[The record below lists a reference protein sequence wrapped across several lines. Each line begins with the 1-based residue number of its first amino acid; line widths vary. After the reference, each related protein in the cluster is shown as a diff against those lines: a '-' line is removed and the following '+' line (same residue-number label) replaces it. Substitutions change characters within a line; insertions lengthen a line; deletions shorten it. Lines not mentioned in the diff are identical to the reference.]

1 MRFVIFFVFVCFYSF
16 AFANQDEFCMGFEE
30 GYKTIRGDMVLVPIC
45 PIAPIA
51 PMNSTYYR
59 EGLKAGIKKG
69 KEDEN

>member
-1 MRFVIFFVFVCFYSF
+1 
-16 AFANQDEFCMGFEE
+16 MGFEE